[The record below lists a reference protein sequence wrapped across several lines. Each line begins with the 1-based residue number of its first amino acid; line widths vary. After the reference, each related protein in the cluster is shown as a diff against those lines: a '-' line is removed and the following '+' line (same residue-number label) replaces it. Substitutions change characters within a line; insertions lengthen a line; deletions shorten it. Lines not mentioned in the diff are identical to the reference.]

1 MKTWALHIEKGT
13 IMNRLVLL
21 STCAFAA
28 VCPSGVVYAQ
38 ALPGADAI
46 NAAPLA
52 ADDIVV
58 TARREKENLRD
69 VPATVT
75 VLTAKALEQ
84 TGAKVATDFIQLT
97 SGVSIIT
104 ATAEPTDTSIQIRGL
119 NRGRDAE
126 NNVGLVID
134 GIIKT
139 NSAALNQPQGAL
151 TQVEILK
158 GPQGAIYGRNAS
170 AGAIVITTRR
180 PTDNLEF
187 EVKGH
192 AATDK
197 TFGGSALIAAPITES
212 IGFVLSGDF
221 DRSDGYYRNT
231 FLGTPLAR
239 SLYPNYKDVNKTAS
253 VDNYESGNI
262 YGRLLIKPTDE
273 TEIDIKAHG
282 GYSRAAALTFNAT
295 FNLPALVTAFNDPIL
310 NEKVSD
316 HKFLYTNNTAARSF
330 TDTWDGSFKLTQDL
344 EFAELTA
351 YVAYS
356 HIRAEFF
363 GGGAAVLFNS
373 QPQCQ
378 TTFAATAPPNVVNPE
393 PFNKYFAA
401 FGSSTPFAP
410 TTCDGI
416 QYQIR
421 TQNDVVSELR
431 LAGGSGPLSWQL
443 GGSYIFIDR
452 RVCLTT
458 QTDVGTGPQRGQC
471 FVATGPNRT
480 ETLQDDNFRTNVYAA
495 FASGEYAVTDQLKL
509 GAAVRYDIEARTT
522 SSNVPGNARTIYVG
536 NPATGF
542 PNGSP
547 TSPANYYLN
556 PGLDPALNP
565 SGVIAPRSRTFKQF
579 EPKLTVGYKAT
590 PDISLFGSWGVGFR
604 AGGFNPGG
612 TKTIVDVYFNRPV
625 SQGGINAGLIVNDE
639 YKKETTSA
647 FELGTKGRL
656 FNVFDF
662 ELVGYHTNVRD
673 MQFFEF
679 LTGGFG
685 QLRVNSNIDKVRI
698 NGIEGSLNWRIA
710 QGVSLF
716 GSANYTDSK
725 IVKYS
730 SRPYTVGNKSPG
742 TPDYT
747 INAGAQI
754 SRPIQDDLIFNFRT
768 DVRIVG
774 PTPFHA
780 VQDNTVPTTAGV
792 PGNYKNAIRST
803 YETVNAR
810 IGLEK
815 GSWSIAAYV
824 TNLFKKRYLDEVVPA
839 PDFGGS
845 FVAPGALRRFG
856 LEAGYKF

>member
-1 MKTWALHIEKGT
+1 MS
-13 IMNRLVLL
+13 RLALL
-21 STCAFAA
+21 STCAFIA
-28 VCPSGVVYAQ
+28 VCVPEVVYAQ
-38 ALPGADAI
+38 ALPEPGVA
-46 NAAPLA
+46 NAAPA
-52 ADDIVV
+52 ASDDIVV
-58 TARREKENLRD
+58 TARQKRENLRD

-75 VLTAKALEQ
+75 VLTAAALEQ

-151 TQVEILK
+151 SQVEILK

-170 AGAIVITTRR
+170 AGAIVITTRQ
-180 PTDNLEF
+180 PTDHLEL

-192 AATDK
+192 AATDN
-197 TFGGSALIAAPITES
+197 TFGGSVLIAAPITDK
-212 IGFVLSGDF
+212 IGFVLSGAF
-221 DRSDGYYRNT
+221 DRSDGYYRDT

-239 SLYPNYKDVNKTAS
+239 SLYPNYKDVNDTTS
-253 VDNYESGNI
+253 VDNYKNGDI
-262 YGRLLIKPTDE
+262 YGRLMIKPSSS
-273 TEIDIKAHG
+273 TEIDIKAHA
-282 GYSRAAALTFNAT
+282 GYSRAGALTFNAT
-295 FNLPALVTAFNDPIL
+295 FNIPALVTAFNDPIF

-316 HKFLYTNNTAARSF
+316 HKFIYTNNTAARSF

-344 EFAELTA
+344 EFAKLTA

-363 GGGAAVLFNS
+363 GGGANASLFVN

-378 TTFAATAPPNVVNPE
+378 ATLAATAPPNVINQE
-393 PFNKYFAA
+393 PFNKYYAA
-401 FGSSTPFAP
+401 FGSSTPFSP
-410 TTCDGI
+410 STCDGI

-452 RVCLTT
+452 RACLTT

-471 FVATGPNRT
+471 FVGTGPHRT

-495 FASGEYAVTDQLKL
+495 FASGEYAVTDKLKL
-509 GAAVRYDIEARTT
+509 GAALRYDVEARTT
-522 SSNVPGNARTIYVG
+522 SSNVPINARTIYVG

-547 TSPANYYLN
+547 SAPANYYLN
-556 PGLDPALNP
+556 PGLDPAFNP
-565 SGVIAPRSRTFKQF
+565 SGVIAPRSKTFKQL
-579 EPKLTVGYKAT
+579 EPKLTVDYKPT
-590 PDISLFGSWGVGFR
+590 PDISVYGSWGVGFR

-612 TKTIVDVYFNRPV
+612 SKAIVDVYFNRPV
-625 SQGGINAGLIVNDE
+625 PQGGINAGLVINDDF
-639 YKKETTSA
+639 KKETTSA
-647 FELGTKGRL
+647 FELGAKGRL
-656 FNVFDF
+656 FNVLDF
-662 ELVGYHTNVRD
+662 ELSGYHTDVRN

-685 QLRVNSNIDKVRI
+685 QLRVISNIDKVSI

-716 GSANYTDSK
+716 GSANYTGSK
-725 IVKYS
+725 ILKYT
-730 SRPYTVGNKSPG
+730 SRPYTVGNRSPG

-747 INAGAQI
+747 INVGAQI
-754 SRPIQDDLIFNFRT
+754 SRPIQDDLVFNFRT
-768 DVRIVG
+768 DMRIVG

-780 VQDNTVPTTAGV
+780 VQNNTVPTTAGLSA
-792 PGNYKNAIRST
+792 NYENAIRST
-803 YETVNAR
+803 YQTVNVR
-810 IGLEK
+810 LGLEK
-815 GSWSIAAYV
+815 GPWSIAAYV
-824 TNLFKKRYLDEVVPA
+824 TNLFDKHYLDEVVPA
-839 PDFGGS
+839 ADYGGS
-845 FVAPGALRRFG
+845 FVAPGDLRRFG